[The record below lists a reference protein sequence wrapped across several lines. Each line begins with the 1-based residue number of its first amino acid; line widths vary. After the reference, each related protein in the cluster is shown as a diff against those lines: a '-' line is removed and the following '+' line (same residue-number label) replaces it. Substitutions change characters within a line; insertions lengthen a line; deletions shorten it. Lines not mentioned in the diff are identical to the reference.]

1 MRSFRCTCG
10 AAVYFENDRC
20 LNCHRSLAFDAARLT
35 LRPVEAEDRY
45 CASHA
50 SPGTCNWLAA
60 DSGYC
65 LACALNEV
73 VPDLSAP
80 RRLALFKEVENAKR
94 RLLYGLLALGL
105 PVESR
110 AAHPDGLA
118 FRVLADARLDGAPL
132 DVAADDAV
140 LTGHAEGRITVNLME
155 ADHCL
160 RERMR
165 VAMNE
170 PYRTL
175 LGHFRHESGHYY
187 WHRLVRQGEAVERF
201 RALFGDERTPY
212 RDSMEAYYRHGPTT
226 DWSRTHIVAYQASHP
241 WEDFAECWAH
251 YLHIVDTLETAAH
264 AALRF
269 GEAAVPDPLLA
280 NAGMDD
286 LLRDFS
292 RLAPALNDLNRS
304 MGMPDAY
311 PFALPS
317 AACDKLGFVHELIRS
332 TRAATAQGTPAPC
345 P

>member
-1 MRSFRCTCG
+1 MRAFRCACG

-20 LNCHRSLAFDAARLT
+20 LNCNRSLAFDAARLT
-35 LRPVEAEDRY
+35 VRPVEADDRY

-50 SPGTCNWLAA
+50 RLGTCNWLAA
-60 DSGYC
+60 DGASC

-80 RRLALFKEVENAKR
+80 RRLALFAEVENAKR

-105 PVESR
+105 PVKSR
-110 AAHPDGLA
+110 ASHADGLG

-132 DVAADDAV
+132 DAAADAV
-140 LTGHAEGRITVNLME
+140 LTGHAEGCITVNLME
-155 ADHCL
+155 ADLCL

-165 VAMNE
+165 EAMNE

-187 WHRLVRQGEAVERF
+187 WHRLVRQGDATRRF
-201 RALFGDERTPY
+201 RALFGDERAPY
-212 RDSMEAYYRHGPTT
+212 KESMEAYYRNGPAA
-226 DWSRTHIVAYQASHP
+226 DWPRVHIVAYQASHP

-269 GEAAVPDPLLA
+269 GEAALPDPLRA
-280 NAGMDD
+280 DAGVDD

-311 PFALPS
+311 PFALPP
-317 AACDKLGFVHELIRS
+317 AARAKLAFVHELIRGA
-332 TRAATAQGTPAPC
+332 RDAAARETPSS
-345 P
+345 